1 MKTEKQNTF
10 ALRIAKIVR
19 VSSVPPFMVTI
30 LIILLYFLREGIFR
44 SWIDA
49 VVSVAALA
57 VIPVLA
63 YPLSWIIPKIRAKG
77 REGQRNLA
85 FALNPVGYIA
95 AFLYGL
101 ISGAGKDL
109 MTIYTAYLLSVIVLL
124 LFNKVLKF
132 RASGH
137 ACAVTGPI
145 VIISYYLG
153 MWGLIGGAI
162 LYGAI
167 LWASLAMK
175 RHTLKEFIF
184 GSLTSTVAFFI
195 SVLVFGLI

>member
-1 MKTEKQNTF
+1 MIIEKKNNF

-19 VSSVPPFMVTI
+19 VSSVPPVMVTI
-30 LIILLYFLREGIFR
+30 LIILLYFCCGNIFR

-49 VVSVAALA
+49 AVATATLA
-57 VIPVLA
+57 IIPVLA
-63 YPLSWIIPKIRAKG
+63 YPISWIIPKIKAKG

-85 FALNPVGYIA
+85 FALNPVGYVIA
-95 AFLYGL
+95 FAYGL
-101 ISGAGKDL
+101 IAGVEKDL
-109 MTIYTAYLLSVIVLL
+109 MIICTAYLLSVIVLL

-145 VIISYYLG
+145 VILSYYLG
-153 MWGLIGGAI
+153 IWGLLGGAI
-162 LYGAI
+162 LYGVI

-184 GSLTSTVAFFI
+184 GSLTSATAFFI
-195 SVLVFGLI
+195 SVLVFG

>member
-49 VVSVAALA
+49 VVSIVALA

-77 REGQRNLA
+77 REGQRILA
-85 FALNPVGYIA
+85 FALNPV
-95 AFLYGL
+95 
-101 ISGAGKDL
+101 
-109 MTIYTAYLLSVIVLL
+109 
-124 LFNKVLKF
+124 
-132 RASGH
+132 
-137 ACAVTGPI
+137 
-145 VIISYYLG
+145 
-153 MWGLIGGAI
+153 
-162 LYGAI
+162 
-167 LWASLAMK
+167 
-175 RHTLKEFIF
+175 
-184 GSLTSTVAFFI
+184 
-195 SVLVFGLI
+195 

>member
-1 MKTEKQNTF
+1 MKTEKQNNF

-19 VSSVPPFMVTI
+19 VGSVPPFMVTI

-49 VVSVAALA
+49 VVSIVALA

-63 YPLSWIIPKIRAKG
+63 YPLSWIIPKLREKG

-85 FALNPVGYIA
+85 FALNPVGYII
-95 AFLYGL
+95 AFVYGF

-109 MTIYTAYLLSVIVLL
+109 MIIYTAYLLSVIVLL

-153 MWGLIGGAI
+153 IWGIIGGAV

-184 GSLTSTVAFFI
+184 GSLTSVAAFFI
-195 SVLVFGLI
+195 SVLFVGLI

>member
-1 MKTEKQNTF
+1 MKTEKKNNV

-30 LIILLYFLREGIFR
+30 LIILLYFLREGIFS

-49 VVSVAALA
+49 VVSIATLA

-63 YPLSWIIPKIRAKG
+63 YPLSWIIPMLREKG

-85 FALNPVGYIA
+85 FALNPVGYVL

-101 ISGAGKDL
+101 ISGATNDL
-109 MTIYTAYLLSVIVLL
+109 MILYTAYLMSVIVLL
-124 LFNKVLKF
+124 LFNKVFRF

-153 MWGLIGGAI
+153 LWGLLGGTL

-167 LWASLAMK
+167 MWALLIMK
-175 RHTLKEFIF
+175 RHTIKEFIL
-184 GSLTSTVAFFI
+184 GSVTSTAAFFI
-195 SVLVFGLI
+195 SVLLVGLI

>member
-1 MKTEKQNTF
+1 MKEEKKNNV
-10 ALRIAKIVR
+10 ALKIAKIVR
-19 VSSVPPFMVTI
+19 VSSVPPVMVTI

-44 SWIDA
+44 SWIDG
-49 VVSVAALA
+49 VVSIMSLA

-63 YPLSWIIPKIRAKG
+63 YPISWIIPKLRAKG

-85 FALNPVGYIA
+85 FALNPVGYII
-95 AFLYGL
+95 AFAYGL
-101 ISGAGKDL
+101 ISRAGKDL
-109 MTIYTAYLLSVIVLL
+109 MIIYTAYLLSVIVLL

-153 MWGLIGGAI
+153 MWGIVGGAVVYA
-162 LYGAI
+162 LI

-175 RHTLKEFIF
+175 RHTLKEFVF
-184 GSLTSTVAFFI
+184 GSLTSATAFFI
-195 SVLVFGLI
+195 GVLVFGLI

>member
-1 MKTEKQNTF
+1 MKTEKQNNF

-44 SWIDA
+44 SWVDA
-49 VVSVAALA
+49 VVSVVALA

-85 FALNPVGYIA
+85 FALNPVGYIS

-101 ISGAGKDL
+101 IRGAGKDL

-153 MWGLIGGAI
+153 MWGIICGATV
-162 LYGAI
+162 YFAI
-167 LWASLAMK
+167 LWASIVLK
-175 RHTLKEFIF
+175 RHTLKEFIY

-195 SVLVFGLI
+195 SVILFGLI

>member
-1 MKTEKQNTF
+1 MKTEKKNNF

-19 VSSVPPFMVTI
+19 VSSVPPIMVNI
-30 LIILLYFLREGIFR
+30 LIFLLYFQRKTIFR

-49 VVSVAALA
+49 AVSIFALA

-63 YPLSWIIPKIRAKG
+63 YPISWIVPKLRAKG

-85 FALNPVGYIA
+85 FALNPVGYVI

-101 ISGAGKDL
+101 ISGVTCDL
-109 MTIYTAYLLSVIVLL
+109 MILYTAYLMSVVVLL
-124 LFNKVLKF
+124 LFNKVFKV

-153 MWGLIGGAI
+153 LWGLIGGVMLYLAI
-162 LYGAI
+162 M
-167 LWASLAMK
+167 WASLIMK
-175 RHTLKEFIF
+175 RHTLKEFIL
-184 GSLTSTVAFFI
+184 GSVTSTAAFFI
-195 SVLVFGLI
+195 SLFIFTLI